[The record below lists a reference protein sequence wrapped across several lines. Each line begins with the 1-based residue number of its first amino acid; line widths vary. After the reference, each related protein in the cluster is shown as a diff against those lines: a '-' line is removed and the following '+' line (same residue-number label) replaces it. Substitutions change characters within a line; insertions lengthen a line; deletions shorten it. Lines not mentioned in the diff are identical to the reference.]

1 MEIRWKSYGNHWK
14 SSNFSLNLLR
24 VRPRQVLNDPN
35 SSYLAL
41 ALSYVSFALIIVTT
55 FSLILE
61 SMPAFSYTPAGCGVV
76 ELTVELCRPEPDVA
90 FSLIEMTGPSADRN

>member
-1 MEIRWKSYGNHWK
+1 M
-14 SSNFSLNLLR
+14 
-24 VRPRQVLNDPN
+24 LNDPN

-61 SMPAFSYTPAGCGVV
+61 SMPAFSYTPAACGVV

-90 FSLIEMTGPSADRN
+90 FGLIELTGPLADLRTSSSLGAGNGSGIIHSQ